1 MSNRHSEPGAWSYI
15 ARIAN
20 QRQSL
25 ESYLPLV
32 LSLAGAL
39 CIVPFA
45 ILWVIEGRW
54 WEAVIDAATIASILG
69 LGYAIYR
76 VRHVRYASV
85 AIASICLLVVV
96 ASVYISGPTQIYW
109 TYPAMMAAFYLLRPN
124 EALLVTLAL
133 LAALIPAYMPM
144 ENRIEATTVFMTI
157 VLMSAFG
164 YAFSVIMSQQRE
176 VLMQLAAKDP
186 LTGVGNR
193 RAMQI
198 KLDEIVNRSRR
209 QNVTASL
216 IMLDLDH
223 FKEVNDTHGHA
234 TGDLILKKLTEI
246 INLRIRITDTLFRVG
261 GEEFVIVLDGQD
273 RAQAQHLAEQLRTLV
288 EANELAPSQGVTIS
302 LGVAEHADGEDTAA
316 WLDRADQAMY
326 EAKRRGRNITRIASW
341 PVIQGSS
348 DAR

>member
-1 MSNRHSEPGAWSYI
+1 VANRREPF
-15 ARIAN
+15 
-20 QRQSL
+20 
-25 ESYLPLV
+25 ETYLPLI
-32 LSLAGAL
+32 LSLVAAL

-54 WEAVIDAATIASILG
+54 SEAIIDGATVVAILG

-85 AIASICLLVVV
+85 AVASICMLVVV
-96 ASVYISGPTQIYW
+96 VSIYISGPAQIYW

-124 EALLVTLAL
+124 EALLLTLTVI
-133 LAALIPAYMPM
+133 AALIPAYMPFGD
-144 ENRIEATTVFMTI
+144 RVEAITVFMTI
-157 VLMSAFG
+157 VLMTAIG
-164 YAFSVIMSQQRE
+164 YAFSVIMTRQRE
-176 VLMQLAAKDP
+176 VLMELAAKDP

-193 RAMQI
+193 RAMYI

-209 QNVTASL
+209 QPVTASV

-223 FKEVNDTHGHA
+223 FKAVNDTHGHA

-246 INLRIRITDTLFRVG
+246 INLRIRITDSLFRVG

-273 RAQAQHLAEQLRTLV
+273 QRQAQYLAEQLRTLV

-302 LGVAEHADGEDTAA
+302 LGVAELATGEETSD

-326 EAKRRGRNITRIASW
+326 DAKNRGRNITRIASW
-341 PVIQGSS
+341 PIVQGSA
-348 DAR
+348 DAT